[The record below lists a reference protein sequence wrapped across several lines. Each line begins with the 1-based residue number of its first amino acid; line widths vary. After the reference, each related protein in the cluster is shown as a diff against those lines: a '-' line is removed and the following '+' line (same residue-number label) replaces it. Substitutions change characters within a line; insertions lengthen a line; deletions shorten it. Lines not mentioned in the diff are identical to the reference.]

1 MPTSNQSPN
10 QPSTTLEEPIRTPYD
25 LYNTL
30 VWTIL
35 EQKYQLSYLD
45 DDHFGLLQQAIDTAI
60 TVTLLATNIPNDW
73 ITFTAPVAAR
83 LDEMEA
89 N

>member
-1 MPTSNQSPN
+1 MPDSKQLSN
-10 QPSTTLEEPIRTPYD
+10 QPSTTLEDPIHTPYD

-30 VWTIL
+30 VWAIL

-45 DDHFGLLQQAIDTAI
+45 DDHFSLAQQAINTAI
-60 TVTLLATNIPNDW
+60 TATLLTANVPNDW
-73 ITFTAPVAAR
+73 STFTAPVAAR

>member
-1 MPTSNQSPN
+1 MPDSKQLSN
-10 QPSTTLEEPIRTPYD
+10 QPSTTLEDPIHTPYD

-30 VWTIL
+30 VWSIL
-35 EQKYQLSYLD
+35 NQKYALNHLD
-45 DDHFGLLQQAIDTAI
+45 DDHFGLLQQAINTAI
-60 TVTLLATNIPNDW
+60 TATLLTAHVPNTWATL
-73 ITFTAPVAAR
+73 TAPVAAR